1 MRLREDGTYR
11 PLQQVD
17 WKDVASRLPVGAV
30 LLEFFFYK
38 KHLGGK
44 GGWRDWC
51 GAVALARER
60 EPVFRELG
68 PSDEILRS
76 IGCYL
81 DVAAGE
87 SSRIL
92 FNANFNALANASDA
106 GSHEEP
112 NRRITELADAAALNA
127 RVEGACRDLFDR
139 LLAPL
144 ADVLPRDGAQL
155 FICPDGRLS
164 FVSFATLLDH
174 SDKFIGSR
182 FQVCYVD
189 SGRVFLERSQ
199 PQKGQSH
206 MIALLGDP
214 DFESSDHGADARAAP
229 QIASSGV
236 DEQEPRMGV
245 SRGFSSLAAVRFD
258 PIPGTAKE
266 VEAIEAVFRQK
277 GWQTRLLR
285 GGQATEVELRAV
297 VPGANIVHLATH
309 GYFMREFNVG
319 SEARISNPMYRG
331 WLALAGANATLRGWE
346 RGEVAPP
353 ANDGILMAAEVTG
366 LDLSAAELVVFSA
379 CDTVK
384 GEARNGEGILG
395 LHRGVALA
403 GAKNLLL
410 STWQIEDLFT
420 VEFMKLLYASI
431 LAGDSPAEALH
442 KVQASELTKLRE
454 QEGTFVAVHLAGPFV
469 VTSLKN

>member
-1 MRLREDGTYR
+1 M
-11 PLQQVD
+11 
-17 WKDVASRLPVGAV
+17 
-30 LLEFFFYK
+30 
-38 KHLGGK
+38 
-44 GGWRDWC
+44 
-51 GAVALARER
+51 
-60 EPVFRELG
+60 
-68 PSDEILRS
+68 
-76 IGCYL
+76 
-81 DVAAGE
+81 
-87 SSRIL
+87 
-92 FNANFNALANASDA
+92 
-106 GSHEEP
+106 
-112 NRRITELADAAALNA
+112 ADAAALNA
-127 RVEGACRDLFDR
+127 RIEGACRELFDR

-144 ADVLPRDGAQL
+144 ADAMPRDGAQL

-189 SGRVFLERSQ
+189 SGRVFLEQSQ
-199 PQKGQSH
+199 QKNEQSQT
-206 MIALLGDP
+206 IVLLGGP
-214 DFESSDHGADARAAP
+214 NFESSDHGADARAAP
-229 QIASSGV
+229 QIASSDV
-236 DEQEPRMGV
+236 DEQEPRV
-245 SRGFSSLAAVRFD
+245 EASRGFSSLAAVRFN

-277 GWQTRLLR
+277 GWQTHLLR
-285 GGQATEVELRAV
+285 GGKATEVELRVV
-297 VPGANIVHLATH
+297 VPGASIIHLATH

-331 WLALAGANATLRGWE
+331 WLALAGANVTLRGWE
-346 RGEVAPP
+346 KGEAALPG
-353 ANDGILMAAEVTG
+353 NDGILMAAEVAG
-366 LDLSAAELVVFSA
+366 LDLSAAELVVLSA

-410 STWQIEDLFT
+410 STWQIEDLYT

-431 LAGDSPAEALH
+431 LAGDSPAEALQ
-442 KVQASELTKLRE
+442 KVQARELTKLRE
-454 QEGTFVAVHLAGPFV
+454 QEGTFVAVHLAGPFL